1 MDPETTGQPPAQPKQ
16 PFRQAGSLVH
26 RFRRWRNPAHES
38 LRSYL
43 EPPTGHSLEDAGE
56 PLEFKR
62 QPPRTDPRH
71 ADQSIPVGQDDIP
84 AGGTSGEEM
93 RGGGKHPAG

>member
-1 MDPETTGQPPAQPKQ
+1 MDPETTGRTPAQPKQ
-16 PFRQAGSLVH
+16 SFGQAGSIVR
-26 RFRRWRNPAHES
+26 RFRRWRNPSPES

-43 EPPTGHSLEDAGE
+43 EPATGHSLEDAEE
-56 PLEFKR
+56 PLEFKHR
-62 QPPRTDPRH
+62 PLRTDPRRS
-71 ADQSIPVGQDDIP
+71 DQSIPAGQDDIP